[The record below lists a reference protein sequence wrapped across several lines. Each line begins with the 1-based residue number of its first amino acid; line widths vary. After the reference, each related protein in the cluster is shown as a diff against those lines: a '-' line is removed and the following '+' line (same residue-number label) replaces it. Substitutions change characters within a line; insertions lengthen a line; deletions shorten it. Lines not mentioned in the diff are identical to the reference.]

1 MWVGLSRQDRAA
13 GLRVLAGICG
23 NLSAGWLGVI
33 LIAPGFSLFA
43 RQENLLVLMRSLVFG
58 IVFLLLAFMF
68 ERRTK

>member
-1 MWVGLSRQDRAA
+1 MGLSKQDRVS

-43 RQENLLVLMRSLVFG
+43 KQDNLLVLMRSLVFG
-58 IVFLLLAFMF
+58 IVFLLLAFIF
-68 ERRTK
+68 ERGAK